1 VSLVK
6 GLISW
11 GACAFLFTGCLGPLP
26 EGQPQR
32 IRGPLA
38 ARVMHPIL
46 LTQLGMPPRRAVTQA
61 EGTWAATGQ
70 FSYASIYERRK
81 RDGDRVNF
89 DGEQARAG
97 ALVRRG
103 LGPKTDIDVDLALTF
118 ASSGFLDSTVDA
130 FHEAFLFPEGG
141 RNLAETD
148 QYAMVVRRNGVLV
161 YSMEE
166 DRVSFTD
173 VPVVLT
179 HQLRVED
186 ENGPAV
192 AVRAG
197 LEFPTGSEE
206 RGTSNGGLDW
216 GVGVLMERN
225 YRRSSFFAG
234 LNWIVPNNPDSFDV
248 LGIHMRDRLELQLG
262 AEVRWSTRT
271 SVLFQ
276 ANWLAPMVRDFV
288 LEELNREILDI
299 GIGVARDLGEHGEHG
314 RWVFSFHDDAVAATG
329 ADFGVRLAFEYGF

>member
-1 VSLVK
+1 M
-6 GLISW
+6 
-11 GACAFLFTGCLGPLP
+11 GPLP
-26 EGQPQR
+26 EGEAQR

-38 ARVMHPIL
+38 ARVMHPVL
-46 LTQLGMPPRRAVTQA
+46 LTQLSMQPRRATTQA
-61 EGTWAATGQ
+61 EGTWAAGAQ
-70 FSYASIYERRK
+70 LGYASIYERRK
-81 RDGDRVNF
+81 SEGDRVNF
-89 DGEQARAG
+89 DGEIARG
-97 ALVRRG
+97 GVLVRRG
-103 LGPKTDIDVDLALTF
+103 LGAKTDIDLDLALTF

-148 QYAMVVRRNGVLV
+148 QYAMVVRRNGVLA
-161 YSMEE
+161 YGMEE

-173 VPVVLT
+173 LPVMVT
-179 HQLRVED
+179 HQVRAED
-186 ENGPAV
+186 EDGPAV
-192 AVRAG
+192 ALRAG

-216 GVGVLMERN
+216 GVGFLVERN
-225 YRRSSFFAG
+225 YRRVSLFAG
-234 LNWIVPNNPDSFDV
+234 SNWIVPARPESFEA
-248 LGIHMRDRLELQLG
+248 LGIHVRDRIELQLG
-262 AEVRWSTRT
+262 TEVRWTAQT

-276 ANWLAPMVRDFV
+276 ANWIGPMVGDFA

-299 GIGVARDLGEHGEHG
+299 GVGISQDLGRNG